1 MKKLKSFF
9 LAFIMVIVINL
20 VPFCNV
26 ISDSNIIVAEAHS
39 GRTDSSGGHKDNK
52 NKSGLGSYHY
62 HCGGYPAHL
71 HNNGVCPYKSSNNQ
85 SSNKTSQ
92 NSNNK
97 SDKTSN
103 GSTSNKNTSSK
114 DSSSK
119 DNSSKNTTN
128 KDNSSKNTTSKD
140 TSSKT
145 SVNSEK
151 ETIKQIQLA
160 LNKLGYDCGEADG
173 IIGKKTTAAVKK
185 FQKDNKLTVDGII
198 GKEVKKALNIK

>member
-1 MKKLKSFF
+1 MKKIKSLFV
-9 LAFIMVIVINL
+9 AFILVIVMNL

-114 DSSSK
+114 DTSS
-119 DNSSKNTTN
+119 

-151 ETIKQIQLA
+151 ETIKQVQLA